1 MRTKE
6 EKYICHTCGQSLVGN
21 NVFLRADGV
30 SARCKECEEMLF
42 EKLESEMGTHLALYA
57 LCMSANVPFF
67 PLILP
72 DDEEL
77 TEKENR
83 WIYYN
88 ELLREKGYFEKNGKI
103 LGFFDGATNILK
115 IFGRNL
121 SEKDTA
127 QYIRFELERL
137 KNLPGTPEQR
147 EIWGVEDEYT
157 TEDYNALD
165 RMFENRENA
174 FKGQTLTP
182 QMEYTLREVAKW
194 QLLAD
199 KLRREK
205 DISGASSALK
215 TVDNLLASECLR
227 KKDEKPVEAFR
238 LDAQIAALEKAGLVE
253 NGKFLNLEQ
262 TIKRMRD
269 ATVKKRKYDYSLDV
283 ADQMLFDFQNNMR
296 ANADLFMLSELPA
309 DLKVEDEYGEFSPVE
324 TEIEKKN
331 KHFAGLT
338 KINHAPAE
346 DEENK

>member
-1 MRTKE
+1 MRKKD
-6 EKYICHTCGQSLVGN
+6 EKYICHTCGESLVEN
-21 NVFLRADGV
+21 NAFLRADGMA
-30 SARCKECEEMLF
+30 ARCKFCEERF
-42 EKLESEMGTHLALYA
+42 FDELESEMGTHLALYA
-57 LCMSANVPFF
+57 FCMSTNTPFF

-72 DDEEL
+72 DSDEL
-77 TEKENR
+77 AKKENR

-88 ELLREKGYFEKNGKI
+88 ELLKEKGYYDKNGKI

-127 QYIRFELERL
+127 QYVKFERERL
-137 KNLPGTPEQR
+137 ESLPGTPEQR
-147 EIWGVEDEYT
+147 EIWGVEDDYT

-238 LDAQIAALEKAGLVE
+238 LDAQIVALEHAGLVE

-269 ATVKKRKYDYSLDV
+269 ATVKKQKYDYSLDV

-296 ANADLFMLSELPA
+296 ANADLFMHSELPE

-324 TEIEKKN
+324 TELEKKN

-338 KINHAPAE
+338 KINHMPPE
-346 DEENK
+346 GKGGD